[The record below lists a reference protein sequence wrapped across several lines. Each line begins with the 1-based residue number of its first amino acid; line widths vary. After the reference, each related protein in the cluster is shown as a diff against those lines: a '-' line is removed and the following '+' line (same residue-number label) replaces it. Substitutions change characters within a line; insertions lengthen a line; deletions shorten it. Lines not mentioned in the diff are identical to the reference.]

1 MRTESKIFLAGHRG
15 MVGAALLKELRVQGF
30 HQVITANKEE
40 LDLLDQADTLKFLKL
55 HKPDVVILAAA
66 RVGGIEANR
75 SEPARFL
82 YENLAIQNHVI
93 HGSWLAGVKSLVFL
107 GSSCI
112 YPRDCPQPMKE
123 EHLLTG
129 PLEPTNEGYAL
140 AKIAGLRMLQ
150 SYHRQYGMGG
160 ICAMPCN
167 LYGTGDC
174 FDLNRSHVLSALI
187 KKFADAHDE
196 NRDEVVL
203 WGSGSAHREF
213 MHVNDLA
220 RAVLH
225 LMQHLSSPDLI
236 NVGTGEEV
244 SIRHLAEM
252 IATEIGF
259 KGKISWDT
267 SKPDGMPRK
276 CLDVSKLKALGF
288 QHHINLEQG
297 IRKTYQEYRDLSQL
311 SV

>member
-150 SYHRQYGMGG
+150 AYHRQYGMGG

-187 KKFADAHDE
+187 KKFSDAHDE
-196 NRDEVVL
+196 KRDEVVL
-203 WGSGSAHREF
+203 WGSGSAYREF
-213 MHVNDLA
+213 MHVDDLA

-225 LMQHLSSPDLI
+225 LMQHVSTPELV

-244 SIRHLAEM
+244 SIRLLAEM
-252 IATEIGF
+252 IAAEVGF
-259 KGKISWDT
+259 MGRISWDV

-276 CLDVSKLKALGF
+276 CLDVSKLRALGF
-288 QHHINLEQG
+288 SHQISLEQG
-297 IRKTYQEYRDLSQL
+297 IRKTLQEYRQL
-311 SV
+311 KSLIT